1 MLKKEKNK
9 GRPIKPKDYSGYPFM
24 NRKLEYMEGEE
35 WADIAQFDGYYSI
48 SNYGRIWAIPRP
60 VFSTTGQSYYTR
72 ELIRKQVVMRY
83 YNAYIRDYTDQ
94 LVVNLR
100 YGYENYSFQV
110 CRLVYEAFVGP
121 IPAGLRIVHK
131 DGDNC
136 NNRFDNLVAM
146 NGTSIYAQGL
156 KLNRRPRTSRL
167 VKKESLTFWSDSNA
181 PRSIVKYSLAGK
193 KITEYQSVIEA
204 AVANHSH
211 RGSIRNVAT
220 KKFKQLEGFVYRYK
234 GDVYEG
240 DFADFA
246 WGKQVTQYVLE
257 GKKLTTFESVK
268 DASEHTGIDADTISK
283 CALFKCR
290 LAGGYVWRYEGDR
303 YTGEYMHEIKNR
315 PKPIVQYDPD
325 GKKIAE
331 YTSVNQ
337 AATVT
342 GFSVAT
348 LLACAHRKAK
358 LSHGF
363 VWRFL
368 GDEYR
373 GQYKHHRV
381 GVPVT
386 QWTLDGKKVQSFP
399 TIKAAAASTGLTEA
413 NIQKNVQGANYT
425 AGGFVW
431 KKATKL
437 EIQKLPHRQ
446 EQGQQKPLVPGTEIV
461 QYSLDGKKIS
471 HYNSIAQA
479 ARETGITVSG
489 ISLSVRRPARLAGGF
504 VWRVKGDRYYGELEK
519 DRPANGPKVVTQY
532 DLQGRRLHVYPSAR
546 QAGKG
551 TGVSSSTI
559 SAVARGKLKTSGNFI
574 WLYSNSKRR
583 IDVDEY
589 FSRGNNG
596 GSHLGKPVAKYSL
609 EGELLATYPSIT
621 LAAQAEQISPKRISS
636 AINGRAKSAVG
647 YLWRLKES

>member
-1 MLKKEKNK
+1 MLKKKK
-9 GRPIKPKDYSGYPFM
+9 HKRSPIKPKDYSRYPFM
-24 NRKLEYMEGEE
+24 NRRLEYMEAEE
-35 WADIAQFDGYYSI
+35 WADIAQFDGYYSV

-60 VFSTTGQSYYTR
+60 VFSTTGQSYYTK
-72 ELIRKQVVMRY
+72 EMIRKQVVMRY
-83 YNAYIRDYTDQ
+83 YNSYTEDYTDQ
-94 LVVNLR
+94 LVVKLR

-121 IPAGLRIVHK
+121 IPEGLRIVHR

-136 NNRFDNLVAM
+136 NNRFGNLVAM

-167 VKKESLTFWSDSNA
+167 IKKESSTWSDSNA

-193 KITEYQSVIEA
+193 KIAEYESVIEA
-204 AVANHSH
+204 AMANHSH

-220 KKFKQLEGFVYRYK
+220 KKFKQLDGFVYRYK
-234 GDVYEG
+234 GDVYNGE
-240 DFADFA
+240 FADFA
-246 WGKQVTQYVLE
+246 WEKRVTQYALE
-257 GKKLTTFESVK
+257 GKKLTTFKSVK
-268 DASEHTGIDADTISK
+268 DAAEHTGIDADTISK
-283 CALFKCR
+283 CALFKYR
-290 LAGGYVWRYEGDR
+290 LAGGYVWRYEGNR
-303 YTGEYMHEIKNR
+303 YTGEYKHKINNR
-315 PKPIVQYDPD
+315 PRPIVQYDPD

-331 YTSVNQ
+331 YLSVNQ

-342 GFSVAT
+342 GFSIAT
-348 LLACAHRKAK
+348 LLACAHQKAK

-381 GVPVT
+381 GLPVT
-386 QWTLDGKKVQSFP
+386 QWTRDGKKVQSFP
-399 TIKAAAASTGLTEA
+399 TIKAAAESTGLTPA

-431 KKATKL
+431 KKATKN

-446 EQGQQKPLVPGTEIV
+446 EQELKKPKPPGTEIV

-471 HYNSIAQA
+471 HYNSISQA
-479 ARETGITVSG
+479 ARETGIAVSG
-489 ISLSVRRPARLAGGF
+489 ISISLRLPTRLAGGF
-504 VWRVKGDRYYGELEK
+504 VWRVKGDRYYGRLVKE
-519 DRPANGPKVVTQY
+519 RPANEAKIVTQY
-532 DLQGRRLHVYPSAR
+532 DLRGRRLHVYQSAR
-546 QAGKG
+546 QAEKA

-559 SAVARGKLKTSGNFI
+559 SAVARGKLKTTGNFI
-574 WLYSNSKRR
+574 WRYGDSKRR
-583 IDVDEY
+583 IDVDEH
-589 FSRGNNG
+589 FGPGNNG
-596 GSHLGKPVAKYSL
+596 VSRPGKPVEKYSL

-621 LAAQAEQISPKRISS
+621 VAAHSEQISPKRISS
-636 AINGRAKSAVG
+636 AINGKTKSAVG
-647 YLWRLKES
+647 YLWRVRES